1 MLPQLTAKHTV
12 VVASVSDP
20 SIADATRDRSD
31 RDAVYLA
38 GAAERALLDQSRVV
52 TAINQFGASVVA
64 RRPSD
69 LPLALADHYIALKA
83 AGKL

>member
-1 MLPQLTAKHTV
+1 M
-12 VVASVSDP
+12 
-20 SIADATRDRSD
+20 
-31 RDAVYLA
+31 YLA
-38 GAAERALLDQSRVV
+38 GAAERALLDQSRVAS
-52 TAINQFGASVVA
+52 AINQLGASVVS